1 MTAVA
6 IEAPDTERRDDGTKR
21 RILVLSVAA
30 LAVLLVGAAIGMLI
44 TLSAVRQS
52 SSPSAESVDVGF
64 AQDMQVHH
72 LQAVTMANWARDHT
86 TDMSIKQLAFDI
98 EQTQLSQVG
107 AMSGWLDV
115 WDQPEQ
121 NPDGT
126 YMSWMAGATHG
137 HTSDAASAGVRVMP
151 GMATSQEIAKLR
163 SLTGRELDVY
173 FLQLMLRHHQG
184 GLDMSRYANEHAAT
198 GQVRNLSDKIVK
210 GQTAEITILTNMLA
224 ERAAKPL

>member
-1 MTAVA
+1 MTV
-6 IEAPDTERRDDGTKR
+6 EAPDNERRDEGTKR
-21 RILVLSVAA
+21 RILVLSAAA

-44 TLSAVRQS
+44 TLSVVRQAS
-52 SSPSAESVDVGF
+52 PPSAESVDVGF

-86 TDMSIKQLAFDI
+86 DDLTVKQLAFDI
-98 EQTQLSQVG
+98 EQTQLGQVG

-121 NPDGT
+121 NPEGT
-126 YMSWMAGATHG
+126 YMSWMAGASHG
-137 HTSDAASAGVRVMP
+137 HTSTAESAGVRAMP

-163 SLTGRELDVY
+163 TLTGRELDVY

-184 GLDMSRYANEHAAT
+184 GLEMSAYANKHAAT
-198 GQVRNLSDKIVK
+198 PQVRNLSDKVVK
-210 GQTAEITILTNMLA
+210 GQTAEITLFTDMLT
-224 ERAAKPL
+224 ERGAKPL